1 MDMTADQLRDTL
13 RSNVKQRRQELG
25 FTQAAAAS
33 RAGLTQAFWAQIE
46 AGQRS
51 PRLDILA
58 DIATALNTT
67 PDAILSPDVFLAN
80 PG

>member
-1 MDMTADQLRDTL
+1 MTADQLRDTL
-13 RSNVKQRRQELG
+13 RSNVKNRRQELG
-25 FTQAAAAS
+25 MTQAGAAGK
-33 RAGLTQAFWAQIE
+33 AGLTQAFWAQIE

-67 PDAILSPDVFLAN
+67 PDAILSPEVFSASR
-80 PG
+80 G